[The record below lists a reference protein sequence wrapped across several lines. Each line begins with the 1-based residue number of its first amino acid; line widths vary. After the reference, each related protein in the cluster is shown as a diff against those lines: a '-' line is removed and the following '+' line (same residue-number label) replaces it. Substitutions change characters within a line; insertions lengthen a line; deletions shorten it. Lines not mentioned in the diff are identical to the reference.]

1 VFKCKEK
8 IHDLNLDSLN
18 KLKLVEHLFL
28 VLSLDILFTWQYD
41 NLKLVRCLKMFD
53 EGSYGV
59 RVKRN

>member
-1 VFKCKEK
+1 
-8 IHDLNLDSLN
+8 LNLDSLN